1 MSITTAQVIRRG
13 TEDGVR
19 EWLELLEEGKGQG
32 SAHNGDHLAIIN
44 HALQVA
50 VRANR
55 PKITKLLLDQ
65 GAGDLAVC
73 MNICRTLSRT
83 G

>member
-1 MSITTAQVIRRG
+1 MSITAQIIRRG
-13 TEDGVR
+13 TEDDVR
-19 EWLELLEEGKGQG
+19 EWMELLEEGKEQE

-55 PKITKLLLDQ
+55 PRITKLLLDQ
-65 GAGDLAVC
+65 GAGDQ
-73 MNICRTLSRT
+73 
-83 G
+83 

>member
-1 MSITTAQVIRRG
+1 MHVSQISAYTCIASFPAQVIRRG

-19 EWLELLEEGKGQG
+19 EWVELLEEGKGQQ
-32 SAHNGDHLAIIN
+32 SPHNGDYLAIIN
-44 HALQVA
+44 HAVQVA

-65 GAGDLAVC
+65 GAGDQ
-73 MNICRTLSRT
+73 
-83 G
+83 